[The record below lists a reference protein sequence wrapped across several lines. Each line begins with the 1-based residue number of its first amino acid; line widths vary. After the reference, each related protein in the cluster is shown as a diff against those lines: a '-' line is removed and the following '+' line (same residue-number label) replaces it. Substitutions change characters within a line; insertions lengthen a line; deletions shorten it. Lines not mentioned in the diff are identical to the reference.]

1 MKKVLFTAI
10 AILGVVNF
18 VNAQTDSKLQ
28 IIHQTPNQT
37 QSTWDFTVLSNGGIV
52 YQSNQ
57 YNYIKDK
64 KYNQTFESLDEFEKM
79 INDMVIV
86 KKTKESIK
94 TDKYE
99 IKVGDFGSVEVTIK
113 DINHT
118 YYFTPYLVKI
128 IKNNI
133 DAFQAQ

>member
-118 YYFTPYLVKI
+118 YYFTHI
-128 IKNNI
+128 
-133 DAFQAQ
+133 